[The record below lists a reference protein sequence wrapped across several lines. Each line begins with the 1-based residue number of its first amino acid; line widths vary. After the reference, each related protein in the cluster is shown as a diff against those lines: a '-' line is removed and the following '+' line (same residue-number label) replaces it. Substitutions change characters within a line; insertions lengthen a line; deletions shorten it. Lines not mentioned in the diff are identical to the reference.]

1 MKGHGEKLSRK
12 REQAISALLT
22 APTVGD
28 AAEVVGIGSSTL
40 HRWLHEVELRAA
52 YLMARREIV
61 GHTTAILQQA
71 SARAVGTLIDV
82 MEDEQSPPSSRVAAA
97 RAVLDLAYRGL
108 ELEDLSAR
116 LDCLEGMR
124 GGVSR

>member
-1 MKGHGEKLSRK
+1 MKGHGEKLTRK

-40 HRWLHEVELRAA
+40 HRWLHEVEFRAA
-52 YLMARREIV
+52 YLTARREIV
-61 GHTTAILQQA
+61 GHTTAMLQQV
-71 SARAVGTLIDV
+71 SARAVVCLVEI
-82 MEDEQSPPSSRVAAA
+82 MEHKENPPSSRVAAA

-108 ELEDLSAR
+108 EMEDLSAR
-116 LDCLEGMR
+116 LDRLEGMR
-124 GGVSR
+124 GVVPR

>member
-1 MKGHGEKLSRK
+1 MKGHGDKLSRK

-28 AAEVVGIGSSTL
+28 AAEVVGIGPSTL
-40 HRWLHEVELRAA
+40 HRWLQESDFQTA

-61 GHTTAILQQA
+61 RHTTSVLQQA
-71 SARAVGTLIDV
+71 SARAVYTLIDV

-97 RAVLDLAYRGL
+97 RAVLDLAYRGR
-108 ELEDLSAR
+108 EMEDLLAR
-116 LDCLEGMR
+116 LDRLEGMR
-124 GGVSR
+124 GVVAR

>member
-1 MKGHGEKLSRK
+1 MKGHGDKLSRK

-40 HRWLHEVELRAA
+40 HRWLHEVEFRAA

-61 GHTTAILQQA
+61 GHTTSMLQQA

-108 ELEDLSAR
+108 EMEDLSAR
-116 LDCLEGMR
+116 LDRLEGMR
-124 GGVSR
+124 GVIAR